1 MDEAERLWRVEQR
14 SHTANTLSALSYL
27 AIATGISG
35 KDELGISISIK
46 LRDLAQK
53 MGLFGV
59 EPTDQ
64 LASRFHYLAPEKI
77 KSWASAAWGAYA
89 WLTSVVAISMW
100 ELRAN
105 FYSYRGIYY
114 PTEPIEFPPILPIP
128 GDLNEPTDYESPFL
142 WPPHPLPTYMGHT
155 FQTFS
160 KLWVII
166 QEINTLYILTDNTSL
181 EKRVPLSFA
190 ESKYQSLLAW
200 SDTLLPDMIN
210 GENSSVHV
218 LFFQWV
224 IHS

>member
-14 SHTANTLSALSYL
+14 SHTSNNFSALSYL

-77 KSWASAAWGAYA
+77 KSLAFAAWGAYA
-89 WLTSVVAISMW
+89 WLTSVVAVLTL

-105 FYSYRGIYY
+105 RCSYRGIYY
-114 PTEPIEFPPILPIP
+114 PNEPIQFPPILPIP
-128 GDLNEPTDYESPFL
+128 GYLDRQTDYGSPFV

-155 FQTFS
+155 FQTLS

-166 QEINTLYILTDNTSL
+166 QEINTLYVLTGNTSL

-200 SDTLLPDMIN
+200 SDNLLPDMIHSA
-210 GENSSVHV
+210 NSSVHV
-218 LFFQWV
+218 LFFQ
-224 IHS
+224 